1 MYVRANALFVSVFD
15 FCFVSVFFIFISLF
29 FYFILIFCF
38 AL

>member
-1 MYVRANALFVSVFD
+1 MYARVNALFVSVFA

-29 FYFILIFCF
+29 FYSILIFCF